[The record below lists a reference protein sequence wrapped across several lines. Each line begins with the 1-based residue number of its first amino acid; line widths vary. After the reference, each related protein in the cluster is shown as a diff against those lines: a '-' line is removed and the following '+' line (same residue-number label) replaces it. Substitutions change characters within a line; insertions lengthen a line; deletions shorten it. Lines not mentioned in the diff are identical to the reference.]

1 VLTFDLQPAFRM
13 QFSKRQ
19 SAIAQYSVDVMYAQS
34 QSVTIGQPDDRC
46 LAPEARA
53 AHVDCSAP
61 PAD

>member
-1 VLTFDLQPAFRM
+1 M
-13 QFSKRQ
+13 QLSKRQ